1 MGKIEIIKI
10 FNKRKKAFVKEYK
23 NLSKDFSEKNIH
35 NLRVAYRRLKSV
47 YYVLEIYGFKVDKIL
62 RKDVKEIFK
71 ILGEMRDYQVN
82 INLLKNLYFIKEVPN
97 EIEEKIL
104 LEIEKDGIKLR
115 KRIRRNKKEIIKLL
129 KKEEKRIKKHFKRTS
144 EKEAAK
150 IIINMYHQLNENV
163 IKKKIQLSED
173 IQTYHDL
180 RLSVKKLRYFLEN
193 FSLIEEISGEKIG
206 ELKNMQELLGDIN
219 DLDVLKN
226 TLKNLEIFPDEK
238 IMVFLETRLQNK
250 VKEFKIVF

>member
-47 YYVLEIYGFKVDKIL
+47 YNVMEIYGLKADKIL

-82 INLLKNLYFIKEVPN
+82 INLLKNLYFISDVPK

-104 LEIEKDGIKLR
+104 FEIEKDGIKLR
-115 KRIRRNKKEIIKLL
+115 KRIRRNKKEIIQLL
-129 KKEEKRIKKHFKRTS
+129 KKEEKRIKNIL
-144 EKEAAK
+144 KE
-150 IIINMYHQLNENV
+150 HQ
-163 IKKKIQLSED
+163 KKKQ
-173 IQTYHDL
+173 Q
-180 RLSVKKLRYFLEN
+180 K
-193 FSLIEEISGEKIG
+193 
-206 ELKNMQELLGDIN
+206 
-219 DLDVLKN
+219 
-226 TLKNLEIFPDEK
+226 
-238 IMVFLETRLQNK
+238 
-250 VKEFKIVF
+250 